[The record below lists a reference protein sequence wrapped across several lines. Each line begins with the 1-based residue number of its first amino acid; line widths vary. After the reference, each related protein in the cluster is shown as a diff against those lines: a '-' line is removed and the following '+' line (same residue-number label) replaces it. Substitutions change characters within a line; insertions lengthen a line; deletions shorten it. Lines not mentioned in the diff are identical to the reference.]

1 LPWFDHRGYSDD
13 IADIL
18 RTVVISMTAFKMY
31 SAQLH
36 SLSPFGNWGNTVP
49 EEDFRTECLK
59 FEPKFANAK
68 VELIEHLVQGSSAA
82 LPYRDQ
88 TCGGPG
94 SSAKLVQDVCR
105 VALRIDTSE
114 RSGIHFEAWFPK
126 DYSGR
131 ILATGNGGL
140 NGCMFLV
147 VPDKFMS

>member
-1 LPWFDHRGYSDD
+1 
-13 IADIL
+13 
-18 RTVVISMTAFKMY
+18 MY

-36 SLSPFGNWGNTVP
+36 NLSHFGNWGRTIP
-49 EEDFRTECLK
+49 EEDFGTKCLT

-68 VELIEHLVQGSSAA
+68 VELVEHVVQGSSVA
-82 LPYRDQ
+82 LRYRDQ

-94 SSAKLVQDVCR
+94 RSATLRQDICR

-131 ILATGNGGL
+131 VLATGNGGL
-140 NGCMFLV
+140 NGCMALALHYV
-147 VPDKFMS
+147 WMR